1 MKNNMAVFCGT
12 VFQQVIIIVLFFMP
26 VISRVSVSVR
36 CPPFFK
42 KKKKKLAKLA
52 MVGTNTLMFRL

>member
-42 KKKKKLAKLA
+42 KKKLTKLA

>member
-36 CPPFFK
+36 CPHSLK
-42 KKKKKLAKLA
+42 KKEKEA
-52 MVGTNTLMFRL
+52 R

>member
-26 VISRVSVSVR
+26 VISRVSVR

-42 KKKKKLAKLA
+42 KKKKEKEA
-52 MVGTNTLMFRL
+52 R

>member
-42 KKKKKLAKLA
+42 KKKKEKEA
-52 MVGTNTLMFRL
+52 R